1 MTKALIALA
10 LLGLTGGALASCATP
25 GPPPPPPPGYHVRWC
40 LAHHPGYDPNT
51 NLFPDRWGRPHPC
64 RSYPT

>member
-1 MTKALIALA
+1 MRKGLIALA
-10 LLGLTGGALASCATP
+10 VLGVTGAALASCASV

-40 LAHHPGYDPNT
+40 LAHHPGYDPRT

-64 RSYPT
+64 RSWPA